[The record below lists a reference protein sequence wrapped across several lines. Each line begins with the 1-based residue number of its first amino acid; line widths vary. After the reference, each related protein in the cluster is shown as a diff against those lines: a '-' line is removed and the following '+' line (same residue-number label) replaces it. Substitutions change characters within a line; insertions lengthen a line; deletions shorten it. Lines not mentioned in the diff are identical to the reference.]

1 VRLPLVHAPVARD
14 VPHRIFR
21 LLHCDTR
28 IRFAFLRRPV
38 RQTIRT
44 MSIGAKLDVL
54 CGYGVL
60 RSTKGS
66 DEYLVCIDGNSKPSH
81 AHRVGIEILFESE
94 FDPAVE
100 WAT

>member
-21 LLHCDTR
+21 LLHSDTR

-54 CGYGVL
+54 SGYGVL

-66 DEYLVCIDGNSKPSH
+66 DEYLVCIDGNSKASH
-81 AHRVGIEILFESE
+81 AHWVGIEILFESE